1 MKTIFENA
9 SAVKE
14 HLPQGK
20 TFTLVGG
27 CFDLLHVG
35 HIHLLEYASTLEE
48 LLVVAIL
55 SDENIRGYKKSGRPI
70 INQRQRAVMLAS
82 MRVVDFVY
90 ISDINPNGHETLGLL
105 KPNSV
110 VFGEETSTEKIN
122 RWTANIA
129 TSSPDTKIKLLRRF
143 NEEEVSTSY
152 IIRKIRNM
160 DA

>member
-1 MKTIFENA
+1 MIFENA
-9 SAVKE
+9 RTVKE
-14 HLPQGK
+14 SLPQDK

-48 LLVVAIL
+48 LLVVAVL
-55 SDENIRGYKKSGRPI
+55 SDENVRGYKKSGRPI
-70 INQRQRAVMLAS
+70 INQWQRAVMLAS
-82 MRVVDFVY
+82 MKVVDFVY
-90 ISDINPNGHETLGLL
+90 VSDINPNGHETLELL

-110 VFGEETSTEKIN
+110 VFGEETSAEKIN

-129 TSSPDTKIKLLRRF
+129 ISSPHTKIQLLRRYS
-143 NEEEVSTSY
+143 EEVVSTTH

>member
-1 MKTIFENA
+1 MKMIFEDA
-9 SAVKE
+9 SAIKKS
-14 HLPQGK
+14 LPQGK

-48 LLVVAIL
+48 LLVVAVL
-55 SDENIRGYKKSGRPI
+55 SDENIRGYKQSGRPI
-70 INQRQRAVMLAS
+70 VNQRQRAVMLAS

-90 ISDINPNGHETLGLL
+90 VSDINPNGYETLKLL

-110 VFGEETSTEKIN
+110 VFGEEISEEKVK

-129 TSSPDTKIKLLRRF
+129 ISSPHTKIRLLPRY
-143 NEEEVSTSY
+143 NEEEVSTSH
-152 IIRKIRNM
+152 IIRQIRNM
-160 DA
+160 AT